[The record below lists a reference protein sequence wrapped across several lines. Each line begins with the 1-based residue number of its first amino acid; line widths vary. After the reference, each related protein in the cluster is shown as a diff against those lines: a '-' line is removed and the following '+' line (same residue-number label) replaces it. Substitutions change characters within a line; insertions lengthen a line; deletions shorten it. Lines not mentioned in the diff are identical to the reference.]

1 MKKKR
6 AILSLF
12 LVACLLLMLFAA
24 CGNQEPAADQS
35 GNQGGGQ
42 SGNQGGAQGG
52 NQNGEIYDPGADEDP
67 IDLVWQFYDLRMTA
81 SDYGDPVWD
90 AVNELLLEKIN
101 VQVEII
107 PVIAA
112 DYNNQ
117 FNMMVAGGEQL
128 DLVGLTGRLRLADL
142 YANNQV
148 MDITDYLTEYA
159 PDAYALVKD
168 YVGALSYEGRI
179 YGVPTLRNFCT
190 NGYICMRKDILDELG
205 MTEFAQNMT
214 TWSEFEQ
221 ILAAVT
227 EKYAGTGLY
236 GITKGA
242 QWTIITSE
250 SAKLYNGD
258 NFADTIVF
266 DSLGDSLGVI
276 LTDNDGHVSNLQA
289 TENYE
294 TEISMMREWYDKG
307 WVYPDSGLVDTHGD
321 ELIKQGVAFAT
332 IQESEYGVETV
343 KGAATGYELV
353 CTKYYDGLL
362 KTSTLNGWGMA
373 VPITAEEP
381 EAACKVLNLLYT
393 DSELMNLLIWGIEGR
408 DYTLQ
413 DDQIVSAENNYYYEA
428 DFLIGNNMLLTPL
441 YGNGA
446 DFYEKV
452 SEFNANAELSPYL
465 GFALNTADLDLII
478 SQISAV
484 RDQYRAPMQ
493 CGSYTPEG
501 YQDYLNKLAA
511 AGIDEYV
518 AAFQT
523 QLDAFLGAQ

>member
-1 MKKKR
+1 MKKR

-12 LVACLLLMLFAA
+12 LVACLILALFAA
-24 CGNQEPAADQS
+24 CSSTEPVSDTPATTPDASTPGTDT
-35 GNQGGGQ
+35 
-42 SGNQGGAQGG
+42 
-52 NQNGEIYDPGADEDP
+52 PGADEEPVIDYGETDEEP
-67 IDLVWQFYDLRMTA
+67 IDIVWQFYDLRMTA

-90 AVNELLLEKIN
+90 AVNEILTEKIN
-101 VQVEII
+101 VTAEII

-117 FNMMVAGGEQL
+117 FNMMVAGGEQV

-148 MDITDYLTEYA
+148 MDITDYLQASA
-159 PDAYALVKD
+159 PDCYALVKD
-168 YVGALSYEGRI
+168 YVGALSYDGRI

-205 MTEFAQNMT
+205 LTEKAQNMT
-214 TWSEFEQ
+214 TWSEFEE

-227 EKYAGTGLY
+227 EAYAGTGLY
-236 GITKGA
+236 AVTKGA

-250 SAKLYNGD
+250 SAKLYNGN

-266 DSLGDSLGVI
+266 DALGDSLGMI
-276 LTDNDGHVSNLQA
+276 YTDNDGHVSNLQA
-289 TENYE
+289 TENYH
-294 TEISMMREWYDKG
+294 TEISMMRQWYDNG

-332 IQESEYGVETV
+332 IQESEFGVEVV

-353 CTKYYDGLL
+353 CTKYYDGIL
-362 KTSTLNGWGMA
+362 KTSTLSGWGMA

-393 DSELMNLLIWGIEGR
+393 DAELMNLLCWGIEGR
-408 DYTLQ
+408 DYTVENGE
-413 DDQIVSAENNYYYEA
+413 IVQSEDNHYYEA
-428 DFLIGNNMLLTPL
+428 DFLIGNNLLLTPL
-441 YGNGA
+441 AGNGA
-446 DFYEKV
+446 DFYQQVAAQNE
-452 SEFNANAELSPYL
+452 AAALSPYL
-465 GFALNTADLDLII
+465 GFSLDTSGLDLII
-478 SQISAV
+478 SQLSAV

-493 CGSYTPEG
+493 CGSYTEEG
-501 YQDYLNKLAA
+501 YQDYLEKLAA
-511 AGIDEYV
+511 AGIDDYV
-518 AAFQT
+518 ASFQQ
-523 QLDAFLGAQ
+523 QLDAFLASQG